1 MCLDTQLTIGD
12 LETYIKVQLDDPR
25 YHSIDTDPILDIIIH
40 AQRRLD
46 KGDFMPRVVSEAMV
60 SLDEYLL
67 ETTSYE
73 TSDRTNRL
81 ISKTRPLSRSSICRY
96 GQEVFLYP

>member
-1 MCLDTQLTIGD
+1 MTTCLDTQLTLKD

-25 YHSIDTDPILDIIIH
+25 YQSVETDPILDIIIH

-67 ETTSYE
+67 AIASCEACA
-73 TSDRTNRL
+73 
-81 ISKTRPLSRSSICRY
+81 I
-96 GQEVFLYP
+96 

>member
-1 MCLDTQLTIGD
+1 MTTCLDTQLTIKD

-25 YHSIDTDPILDIIIH
+25 YQSVDTDPILDIIIH

-67 ETTSYE
+67 A
-73 TSDRTNRL
+73 
-81 ISKTRPLSRSSICRY
+81 ISSMEACT
-96 GQEVFLYP
+96 V